1 VTGPDRADPAEA
13 AVHRVLHRITRG
25 TRARMEWLHGAACVG
40 EDPELFFPVG
50 SQGPALRDIA
60 AAKRVCAR
68 YQVTVECPDWALGSG
83 QTSGVWGGSCEEERA
98 GPLRTATHDARRRGT
113 S

>member
-1 VTGPDRADPAEA
+1 
-13 AVHRVLHRITRG
+13 
-25 TRARMEWLHGAACVG
+25 MEWLRRAACVG

-50 SQGPALRDIA
+50 TRGPALREVA

-68 YQVTVECPDWALGSG
+68 CPVITQCLAFALHSG
-83 QTSGVWGGSCEEERA
+83 QASGVWGGTCEEERA
-98 GPLRTATHDARRRGT
+98 VLLRTSTQRMRKRSA